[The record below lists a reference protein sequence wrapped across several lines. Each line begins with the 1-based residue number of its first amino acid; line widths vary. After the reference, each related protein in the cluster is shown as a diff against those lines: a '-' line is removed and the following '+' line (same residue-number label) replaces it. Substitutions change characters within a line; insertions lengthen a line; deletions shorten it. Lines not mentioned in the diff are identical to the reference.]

1 MPSLKMKSLNVYMI
15 KFCRR

>member
-1 MPSLKMKSLNVYMI
+1 MKSLNVYMI